1 MGQYFIA
8 VNEDKKEF
16 IHPHRFGGGLKFF
29 EIVASGCG
37 FMGAVGYLLRRST
50 EGFSDVSIVGSGA
63 GDRVSLVGDYDESRL
78 YTRAQYEDLEWK
90 DVGWEVLEAMVLD
103 VYLRSALDDATSW
116 MRDPASAREAPEV
129 VAKYAKLFKPEG
141 WIGDTNQ
148 N

>member
-16 IHPHRFGGGLKFF
+16 IHPHRFGDGLKFF
-29 EIVASGCG
+29 EIVANGCG
-37 FMGAVGYLLRRST
+37 FMGALGYLLRRSN
-50 EGFSDVSIVGSGA
+50 EGFEDISIVGSWA
-63 GDRVSLVGDYDESRL
+63 GDRVSIVGDYDESRL
-78 YTRAQYEDLEWK
+78 YTRAQHEEHWK

-103 VYLRSALDDATSW
+103 GYLRSALDEGTAW
-116 MRDPASAREAPEV
+116 RRSALALKGNPEE
-129 VAKYAKLFKPEG
+129 VAKYNSLFKPEG